1 MENIMAFIFAA
12 TLLTLTPGLD
22 TALVFRTAS
31 IEGPGQAVKAAL
43 GINVGC
49 FLWGAAVAFGLGA
62 IVAVSELAYNVL
74 KYCGAAYLCWLG
86 LNMVLSPRCSIG
98 LVDVHPV
105 KRENWFLK
113 GVLGNALNP
122 KVGVFY
128 ASFLPQFIPQGSP
141 LVVWTFG
148 LVAIHVLIGSAW
160 SLTLIAATRPLG
172 RFLRKAHVIQ
182 WLDRTTGMVL
192 LLFAARLAYSQR

>member
-1 MENIMAFIFAA
+1 MENIIAFVFAA

-22 TALVFRTAS
+22 TALVLRTAS

-62 IVAVSELAYNVL
+62 IIAVSEFAYSVL

-86 LNMVLSPRCSIG
+86 LNMLLSPRCGIG
-98 LVDVHPV
+98 PAGAHPI

-128 ASFLPQFIPQGSP
+128 ASFLPQFIPQGSS
-141 LVVWTFG
+141 LIVWTFG
-148 LVAIHVLIGSAW
+148 LVAIHVVIGSAW
-160 SLTLIAATRPLG
+160 SLTLIGATRPLD
-172 RFLRKAHVIQ
+172 RFLRNERVVQ
-182 WLDRTTGMVL
+182 WMNRTTGLVF
-192 LLFAARLAYSQR
+192 LLFAARLAYSKR